1 MLVVQEFETEEEA
14 LTLANG
20 TPYGLDSTVWTRG
33 SGRAR
38 RMAHGIRAASVS
50 VRSGGEEGPE
60 LGIEL
65 SYEPQKASGFGSE
78 AGLRGLQSYS
88 TLKFVQIMGT

>member
-1 MLVVQEFETEEEA
+1 V
-14 LTLANG
+14 
-20 TPYGLDSTVWTRG
+20 
-33 SGRAR
+33 
-38 RMAHGIRAASVS
+38 
-50 VRSGGEEGPE
+50 GEEGPD

-88 TLKFVQIMGT
+88 TLKFIQMSGA